1 MSTENS
7 KSTGTKKF
15 GHYTIIKQLGK
26 GGMGQVYEAY
36 EEALDRTVAIKI
48 LNKDLSKDSQF
59 KARFIKEARTAAK
72 LEHQN
77 IATVYSVGE
86 LNSLCYIAMQHVK
99 GISLA
104 DHITKNGTLN
114 HTKALN
120 ILKQTARAVSF
131 AHKQGI
137 VHRDLK
143 PGNIMLTTDG
153 VVKVL
158 DFGLAKEL
166 KSDSK
171 MTETGTYL
179 GTPEYSSPEQC
190 EGGMLDGKSDIYSL
204 GVVLYEMLSGKM
216 PYTGDTPYAL
226 FSKIINDLPP
236 DIRTINPNVPE
247 PAAQLI
253 DEMLSKNGKDRPS
266 ADELIT
272 IIDDI
277 LENRPVRRR
286 KPVSTRRHKSGTL
299 RFAGTAAAILMLI
312 AFAVIIIYRKNDDP
326 SGQNPDVTRHYTA
339 NTDKSAIV
347 PAPPAPSAKDEFPK
361 VILVLDSQNATGET
375 DINWLRTAIPE
386 MLATD
391 LSDCQYLKLISRDML
406 RKKMTF
412 SGPIV
417 ELNSIPDSILN
428 ELNAS
433 LIITSSFI
441 RNDGLLAVDIK
452 VYELPAGNV
461 IAAAKSENMESKI
474 FSLIDDLSTKII
486 MSMDKKLGQSSL
498 VAFTDKSISDR
509 MFASVEMKNLAE
521 SDKINA
527 EMSAGQGFINNDDNR
542 LMAVKMFYEAISESE
557 ECELPDNALAFE
569 DTKDQKGG
577 IVNKE
582 KNAEMRSAAEDKV
595 SPDMVLHSKI
605 AGLPDG
611 AIPATNAPVALPQT
625 GSEAGLPD
633 EISDSDE
640 ESEFAEK
647 EDKDSDKANAAN
659 MPPGDSKRKESFG
672 MKQEQA
678 KAEPDL
684 QKQPPV
690 PAGPKEALIRKLEE
704 ILAITPDFMPA
715 KKMLEELKRVAGNE

>member
-1 MSTENS
+1 MATESS
-7 KSTGTKKF
+7 KNPGTKKF

-86 LNSLCYIAMQHVK
+86 INSLCYIAMQHIK
-99 GISLA
+99 GMSLA
-104 DHITKNGTLN
+104 EHITKNGTLS
-114 HTKALN
+114 HIKALN
-120 ILKQTARAVSF
+120 ILKQTSRAVSF

-153 VVKVL
+153 VVKVM

-190 EGGMLDGKSDIYSL
+190 EGGVLDGKSDIYSL
-204 GVVLYEMLSGKM
+204 GVVLYEMITGKM

-226 FSKIINDLPP
+226 FSKIINDPPP
-236 DIRTINPNVPE
+236 DIRTINPDVPE
-247 PAAQLI
+247 PVAQLI

-286 KPVSTRRHKSGTL
+286 KPVSTRRRKSGAL
-299 RFAGTAAAILMLI
+299 RFAGAAAAILILI
-312 AFAVIIIYRKNDDP
+312 ALAVIIVSKKNDAP
-326 SGQNPDVTRHYTA
+326 NGQNPAITRHDSTDTVKTA
-339 NTDKSAIV
+339 VAI
-347 PAPPAPSAKDEFPK
+347 PPAPSVKNEFPK
-361 VILVLDSQNATGET
+361 VILVLDSQNTTGEA

-391 LSDCQYLKLISRDML
+391 LSDCQYLKLISRDIL
-406 RKKMTF
+406 RKKMTS

-417 ELNSIPDSILN
+417 ELNSIPDSILK
-428 ELNAS
+428 ELDAS
-433 LIITSSFI
+433 LIITSSFM
-441 RNDGLLAVDIK
+441 RTADLLAVDIK

-461 IAAAKSENMESKI
+461 IAAAKSENVESKI
-474 FSLIDDLSTKII
+474 FSLIDDLSSKII
-486 MSMDKKLGQSSL
+486 MNMDKKLGQGAL
-498 VAFTDKSISDR
+498 VAFTDKSISER
-509 MFASVEMKNLAE
+509 LFAADAKEKKNLDGQA
-521 SDKINA
+521 K
-527 EMSAGQGFINNDDNR
+527 MSMERSRAQGFINDDENR
-542 LMAVKMFYEAISESE
+542 LIAVKMFYEAINESE
-557 ECELPDNALAFE
+557 EYGSQAGDLAFE
-569 DTKDQKGG
+569 DMEDLKG
-577 IVNKE
+577 NPSEKN
-582 KNAEMRSAAEDKV
+582 KNAEINKDVDKTA
-595 SPDMVLHSKI
+595 H
-605 AGLPDG
+605 AGLALQEKTAELAG
-611 AIPATNAPVALPQT
+611 NAIPAVNAPPVTPQVAIANDKLNKTPELEGQSAEKASGAPGNSDKEQT
-625 GSEAGLPD
+625 GFGTREEQDEAKTG
-633 EISDSDE
+633 
-640 ESEFAEK
+640 
-647 EDKDSDKANAAN
+647 
-659 MPPGDSKRKESFG
+659 
-672 MKQEQA
+672 
-678 KAEPDL
+678 AEPAL
-684 QKQPPV
+684 QKQPSA
-690 PAGPKEALIRKLEE
+690 PATPKEALIRKLEE

-715 KKMLEELKRVAGNE
+715 KKKLEELKRTAGNE